1 MEVWNVY
8 LGQSLLGILPK
19 KKWNK
24 RDQSWKVEIKKI
36 SLWEQSDLDKRRDG
50 NLFKNKK
57 KCAKKEQKPGIPQK
71 LRFINGLVYDDMDFT
86 NCFLSQ
92 SVMNKKK

>member
-1 MEVWNVY
+1 MKCLSWSIALGYIAKKNEINVINHRR
-8 LGQSLLGILPK
+8 SK
-19 KKWNK
+19 SK
-24 RDQSWKVEIKKI
+24 RSVCENNVTLTKGETGTTLEIKK
-36 SLWEQSDLDKRRDG
+36 
-50 NLFKNKK
+50 N
-57 KCAKKEQKPGIPQK
+57 CAKKEQKPGIPQK

>member
-1 MEVWNVY
+1 MKCLSWSIA
-8 LGQSLLGILPK
+8 LGYIAK
-19 KKWNK
+19 KKNEINVINHGRSKSKRSVCENK
-24 RDQSWKVEIKKI
+24 VTLTKGETGTSLKI
-36 SLWEQSDLDKRRDG
+36 
-50 NLFKNKK
+50 KK